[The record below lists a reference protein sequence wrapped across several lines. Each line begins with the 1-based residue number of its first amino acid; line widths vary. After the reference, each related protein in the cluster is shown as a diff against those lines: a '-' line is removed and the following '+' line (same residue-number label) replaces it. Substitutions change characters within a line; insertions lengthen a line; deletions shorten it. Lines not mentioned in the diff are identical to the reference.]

1 MLPKEVEH
9 GDLVRVIKGSEVIE
23 GIVLPSTEF
32 SSEDIIVLKLP
43 SGYNIGVSTRGARF
57 EVLRKGAVRISPEVP
72 MGRTAISGNGDLRI
86 SLISTGG
93 TIVSKVEYETG
104 AVKPAITAEEL
115 VDMVPELLKHIK
127 ELEVVE
133 LYRLFSEDITPRHWE
148 KISAAVADKVMEGYD
163 GVVIAHG
170 TDTMSFTAS
179 ALAFA
184 LRNLPVPVIL
194 VGAQRSSDRP
204 SSDTIL
210 NLRACAITVRNA
222 PFGEVVV
229 AMHGSTSDRYVLI
242 HRGVKVRKMHSS
254 RRDAFQSINDL
265 PLARVGFPEESFT
278 LINSRYIPRSSRER
292 FNVLNRFSSK
302 VFLLKV
308 FPGIDCSIIDVVSSK
323 GFRGLVIE
331 GTGLGHIRNE
341 CVETIRRAV
350 EGGLVVVMATQ
361 TLFGRVNMKVYTTGR
376 RLIKAGVIP
385 ALDML
390 PEVALVKLS
399 WLLGNYRDR
408 DEVVKLFL
416 SNIANE
422 INELHPHYLFPRW
435 YHEGGVR

>member
-1 MLPKEVEH
+1 MLPKEVEY

-229 AMHGSTSDRYVLI
+229 AMHGSTSDR
-242 HRGVKVRKMHSS
+242 
-254 RRDAFQSINDL
+254 
-265 PLARVGFPEESFT
+265 
-278 LINSRYIPRSSRER
+278 
-292 FNVLNRFSSK
+292 
-302 VFLLKV
+302 
-308 FPGIDCSIIDVVSSK
+308 
-323 GFRGLVIE
+323 
-331 GTGLGHIRNE
+331 
-341 CVETIRRAV
+341 
-350 EGGLVVVMATQ
+350 
-361 TLFGRVNMKVYTTGR
+361 
-376 RLIKAGVIP
+376 
-385 ALDML
+385 
-390 PEVALVKLS
+390 
-399 WLLGNYRDR
+399 
-408 DEVVKLFL
+408 
-416 SNIANE
+416 
-422 INELHPHYLFPRW
+422 
-435 YHEGGVR
+435 